1 MLEINEDG
9 TAEIGSTLIWMCT
22 QNLLWKPAE
31 TGQRKES
38 WDGQVTF
45 VLRVLSSKAQLSM
58 GTWSNKFKSF
68 KCHIIFKNKNL
79 IFTKEFRN
87 PHVMVSSLVTQ
98 SKTLSR
104 AAMTF
109 CSSLCF
115 YGAVPFSC
123 CVLMLHKNK
132 LDAW

>member
-1 MLEINEDG
+1 MKIVQLKSEAPWYECALKTYSRN
-9 TAEIGSTLIWMCT
+9 W
-22 QNLLWKPAE
+22 
-31 TGQRKES
+31 QRQDKEKKVEMAK
-38 WDGQVTF
+38 VTF
-45 VLRVLSSKAQLSM
+45 MLCVLSSKAQLSM

-68 KCHIIFKNKNL
+68 KCHIIFKNKNF
-79 IFTKEFRN
+79 ICTKEFRN

-104 AAMTF
+104 AALTF

-132 LDAW
+132 LAAW